1 VSAPLTRALPL
12 AVLLGLLFVACR
24 CAERPAAVV
33 QQDGPPPD
41 ELTIVRDAYDALP
54 ARGSLPVHE
63 RAALALEAAGAPYGY
78 GARAA
83 ASMRRHKSE
92 AWAGRVA
99 MLVDHGGTDKLF
111 AAWLDL
117 LGSGTM
123 APRIPGDVKF
133 LLRNGEARVN
143 GDRNLER
150 PEEVLRARYLAEVA
164 WAMAVLDIAPADAG
178 SP

>member
-1 VSAPLTRALPL
+1 MIARAFVL
-12 AVLLGLLFVACR
+12 ALLCVACR
-24 CAERPAAVV
+24 CSERAVPV
-33 QQDGPPPD
+33 VSHDGPPPD
-41 ELTIVRDAYDALP
+41 DLTVVRDAYDGLP
-54 ARGSLPVHE
+54 SRGSLPAHE

-150 PEEVLRARYLAEVA
+150 SEEVLRARYLAEVA